1 MNELLPLIRAEG
13 KDPARLAA
21 RIRGRRRDLAS
32 VEEGAQKIIAR
43 VRSEG
48 DSALRQLTLELD
60 HAEIRERI
68 RLDREEVDGALA
80 RVDPRLLNAM
90 KFSLNRIK
98 KTQGQ
103 LLHRLSY
110 SYVSDGFVVRTVAK
124 GLPSVGCYIPGGR
137 AAYASTV
144 LMTAGVAKLAGVE
157 RVVVCTPP
165 NRDGA
170 VNDAIL
176 AAASLCGVDEIY
188 RIGGAQSIAAL
199 AYGTESVPKV
209 SKIVGPGGLYASVAK
224 RLVSGDVQIDFF
236 AGPTEIVVVGDR
248 TTDARVAAWDLVG
261 QAEHGQDSLC
271 GLITWDSGLAES
283 VREEVVRISSGVER
297 GEFVRGALAR
307 GFAVVCRDR
316 DAAAE
321 IVNALAPEHL
331 ELMIDDPGAFSEKV
345 ENAGLVL
352 TGMYAPCAASDY
364 CVGTDHVIPTEG
376 YASVRSSLSVLD
388 FVKLRWT
395 VEGTKAGLK
404 AVLPSLKV
412 LAEAEGLPNHY
423 RSAESRF
430 TR

>member
-1 MNELLPLIRAEG
+1 
-13 KDPARLAA
+13 

-32 VEEGAQKIIAR
+32 VEEGAQRIIAR
-43 VRSEG
+43 VRSGG
-48 DSALRQLTLELD
+48 DAALRELTLELD
-60 HAEIRERI
+60 HAEIEGRI

-80 RVDPRLLNAM
+80 RVDGGLLDAM
-90 KFSLNRIK
+90 RFSLNRIK

-103 LLHRLSY
+103 LLRRLSY
-110 SYVSDGFVVRTVAK
+110 SYVSDGFVVRTAAR

-144 LMTAGVAKLAGVE
+144 LMTAGVAKLAGVK

-170 VNDAIL
+170 INDAIL
-176 AAASLCGVDEIY
+176 AAASLCGVDEVY

-224 RLVSGDVQIDFF
+224 RLVSRDVQIDFF
-236 AGPTEIVVVGDR
+236 AGPTEIVVVGDQ

-271 GLITWDSGLAES
+271 GLITWDPELAES
-283 VREEVVRISSGVER
+283 VRGEVIRISSGVER
-297 GEFVRGALAR
+297 GEFVKGALTR
-307 GFAVVCRDR
+307 GFTVVCRDR

-331 ELMIDDPGAFSEKV
+331 ELMMEDPGAFSEKV

-376 YASVRSSLSVLD
+376 YAAIRSNLSVLD
-388 FVKLRWT
+388 FVKLNWT

-430 TR
+430 TK